1 MHMSA
6 TVGLVIFIAAIVLAI
21 IIGTKL
27 KMNIGIVAM
36 LFAYLIGVTFSGMSG
51 KAVAALFPTNIFVTQ
66 LVATFF
72 YGFASINGAFNGL
85 ADRIIYRTK
94 KVKWAL
100 PFVIAFCVILLSML
114 GAGAEA
120 TPVIMSPIA
129 FMLAAEAGFNPI
141 LASLAVW
148 VGSVCTIG
156 AKWTPGGVVA
166 YSIWSPHI
174 GEEMTDKASVYI
186 MVLLIAIGF
195 IAMVIIN
202 FIHKK
207 NLKEIY
213 MEKPIPLSDIQQK
226 SLIIVVVALLVMLV
240 PSVINSFYRNPVT
253 TWMTKRLTIQV
264 VCLAGSVA
272 FTVMGLAD
280 PKEVFIKKV
289 PWNAII
295 TISGMGMLVA
305 LAGQMGIVD
314 QIGAWIGESIPAQ
327 FMPVMLLLV
336 AGLLSYVVA
345 ASSVIYPLFA
355 PMVPA
360 LAAASG
366 LSPILI
372 VVTIML
378 GANISSFSPVSTGG
392 AMAMLGANEEQRDVV
407 VTGQFKY
414 AMIFLIV
421 FVVLFGVLGLLGV
434 FS

>member
-1 MHMSA
+1 
-6 TVGLVIFIAAIVLAI
+6 
-21 IIGTKL
+21 
-27 KMNIGIVAM
+27 
-36 LFAYLIGVTFSGMSG
+36 
-51 KAVAALFPTNIFVTQ
+51 
-66 LVATFF
+66 
-72 YGFASINGAFNGL
+72 
-85 ADRIIYRTK
+85 
-94 KVKWAL
+94 
-100 PFVIAFCVILLSML
+100 
-114 GAGAEA
+114 
-120 TPVIMSPIA
+120 
-129 FMLAAEAGFNPI
+129 
-141 LASLAVW
+141 
-148 VGSVCTIG
+148 
-156 AKWTPGGVVA
+156 
-166 YSIWSPHI
+166 
-174 GEEMTDKASVYI
+174 
-186 MVLLIAIGF
+186 
-195 IAMVIIN
+195 
-202 FIHKK
+202 
-207 NLKEIY
+207 
-213 MEKPIPLSDIQQK
+213 MEKPIPLSDIQKK

-295 TISGMGMLVA
+295 TVSGMGMLVA